1 MSNPQRRKQYGI
13 SSWHGE
19 YRVDEADEQSSGM
32 VGFGDILEV
41 DLTAGTHRR
50 LPVTE
55 AMARDYIGGQGIGS
69 YLLSQY
75 IPNVVD
81 PLGPDNVL
89 ILSVGQL
96 DASVVPSASRSTFL
110 SRSPNP
116 GTYLGMSNGGGMVQ
130 LRNAGFDQLVMLG
143 KAEEPVYIKITDEEV
158 ELVPAHHLW
167 GRDTYETVDDI
178 WSELGDHY
186 EVACIGPAGE
196 NLVRHAAIIGDKH
209 VAWGRTGLGAV
220 MGSKNLKAIV
230 VSGTQQIQIAKPVRM
245 MRLCQRTNEEITG
258 DTESIRVW
266 RDGGTWKWIAD
277 VEREVPRAP
286 SEVFDLDMY
295 DEKLDHRPIACP
307 GCPVGCKH
315 ALKVR
320 EGLKHAGLE
329 FIVGCTSGTMCGPFG
344 AGLGVVPVEEVAK
357 CAEVVQ
363 RLGMDSSSTAGLIS
377 LLLELHDARLISSE
391 EIGIDAHWG
400 DEESIVKLMNMIA
413 RREGIGGRLA
423 DGSVPFVESVGPE
436 AVNFLVDWK
445 GMARA
450 VTSSGGQLRS
460 EMSTANLAWA
470 VNFRGHMDRHR
481 YPFKGGTA
489 DQPEGNIETLVKLAD
504 HLGIPADDVPDAAA
518 PKSESVPRAMRYIQ
532 DYNTVAYCLGFCDR
546 PVILNALAIERMAE
560 MYRLATGIQV
570 QADDLLR
577 AARRIWNLEKVWV
590 TVQGQTRQD
599 DYPSERYFIEES
611 QHEKLGEV
619 RTFPPVSREVYDQ
632 IMNDYYDAEGWHP
645 GTGLPRIETLEELG
659 LGWLVEEHGDVLQ
672 PA

>member
-19 YRVDEADEQSSGM
+19 YRLDEAAEQGSGM

-55 AMARDYIGGQGIGS
+55 AIARDYIGGQGIGS

-75 IPNVVD
+75 IPDVID

-96 DASVVPSASRSTFL
+96 NASVVPSASRSTFL
-110 SRSPNP
+110 ARSPNP

-130 LRNAGFDQLVMLG
+130 LRNAGIDQLVMLG

-196 NLVRHAAIIGDKH
+196 NLVHHAAIIGDKH

-230 VSGTQQIQIAKPVRM
+230 VSGTQQIQIAEPVRM

-377 LLLELHDARLISSE
+377 LLLELRDAGLISSE

-400 DEESIVKLMNMIA
+400 DEEAIVKLMKMIA

-423 DGSVPFVESVGPE
+423 DGSVPFAESVGPE

-590 TVQGQTRQD
+590 TVQGQTRLD

-645 GTGLPRIETLEELG
+645 ATGLPRIETLEELG
-659 LGWLVEEHGDVLQ
+659 LGWLVEEHGDMLQ